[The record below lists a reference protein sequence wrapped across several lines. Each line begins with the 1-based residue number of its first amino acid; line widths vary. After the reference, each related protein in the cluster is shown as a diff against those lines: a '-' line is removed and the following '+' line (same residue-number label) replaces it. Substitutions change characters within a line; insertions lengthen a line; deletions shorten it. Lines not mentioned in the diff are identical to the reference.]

1 MGGGGDGG
9 DRCGRPGIM
18 GTLSNKAAPQ
28 AHTFAIMRKT
38 SRSSVTMFLR
48 TDTEREAKYAIAKGS
63 MATLFNYIM

>member
-1 MGGGGDGG
+1 
-9 DRCGRPGIM
+9 
-18 GTLSNKAAPQ
+18 
-28 AHTFAIMRKT
+28 MRKT